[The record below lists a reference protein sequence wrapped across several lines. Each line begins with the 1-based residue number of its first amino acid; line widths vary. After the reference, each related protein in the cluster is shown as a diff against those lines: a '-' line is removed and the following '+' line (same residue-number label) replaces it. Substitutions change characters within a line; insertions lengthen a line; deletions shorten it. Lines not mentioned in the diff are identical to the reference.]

1 MTHLFLPVCGFSL
14 GKRAELMEQMEILR
28 EQLRVQRGRRGG
40 KCEAAHLWNS
50 NLLQDLQQ
58 VEDRLRGAQLPRPDL
73 LAMKLWLL
81 LLLKEGAAAE
91 GGCCC
96 WRVLLLEEGAAAG
109 GCCCWR
115 TVLLLKEGAAAGG
128 CCCWRRVLL
137 LEEGA
142 AAGGGCCCWRRV
154 LLLEEGAAAEG
165 GWCWQRLQVMTAERR
180 GGWRLLTVDREWRCQ
195 MRYWASV
202 EGSLPA
208 WEHFLL
214 GKGLLPAPGPG
225 HLPRRAK
232 QRASTATD
240 QGLSPPPQTQDC
252 SPALLTRSG
261 GLTNAVIRT
270 LVVEV
275 VGGWQLP
282 GSSAG
287 PSAAGPQGPTSQRP
301 PLPGLVGLCGVLV

>member
-73 LAMKLWLL
+73 LAMK
-81 LLLKEGAAAE
+81 
-91 GGCCC
+91 
-96 WRVLLLEEGAAAG
+96 
-109 GCCCWR
+109 
-115 TVLLLKEGAAAGG
+115 
-128 CCCWRRVLL
+128 
-137 LEEGA
+137 
-142 AAGGGCCCWRRV
+142 
-154 LLLEEGAAAEG
+154 
-165 GWCWQRLQVMTAERR
+165 
-180 GGWRLLTVDREWRCQ
+180 

-252 SPALLTRSG
+252 S
-261 GLTNAVIRT
+261 
-270 LVVEV
+270 
-275 VGGWQLP
+275 
-282 GSSAG
+282 
-287 PSAAGPQGPTSQRP
+287 
-301 PLPGLVGLCGVLV
+301 